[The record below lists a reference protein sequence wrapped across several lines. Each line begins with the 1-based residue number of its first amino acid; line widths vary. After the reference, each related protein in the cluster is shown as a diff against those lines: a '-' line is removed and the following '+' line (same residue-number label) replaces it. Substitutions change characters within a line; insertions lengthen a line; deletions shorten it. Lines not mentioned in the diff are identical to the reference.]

1 MSRAFAKCRRG
12 PIGEAGSTSL
22 EFALVAV
29 PFLFL
34 LIAGMDLGRYFITQ
48 HSLRTLG
55 AEAMRATLIQ
65 CFGQTTACTLPTANR
80 QSAIATVPYL
90 MAGSTVL
97 TASQTAPA
105 VGTGFR
111 TVTVTAQY
119 PFAFILPAW
128 TGLNVNSP
136 LTETMSFQY

>member
-1 MSRAFAKCRRG
+1 MSRAFARRRNLLMG
-12 PIGEAGSTSL
+12 NAGSTSL
-22 EFALVAV
+22 EFALVAI
-29 PFLFL
+29 PFLFM

-55 AEAMRATLIQ
+55 SEAVRSTLIY
-65 CFGQTTACTLPTANR
+65 CFGQNTACSLPAANKQTAK
-80 QSAIATVPYL
+80 AMVPFL
-90 MAGSTVL
+90 AAGSIGL
-97 TASQTAPA
+97 TASQTAPVA
-105 VGTGFR
+105 GTGFR
-111 TVTVTAQY
+111 TITVTAQY

>member
-1 MSRAFAKCRRG
+1 
-12 PIGEAGSTSL
+12 
-22 EFALVAV
+22 
-29 PFLFL
+29 
-34 LIAGMDLGRYFITQ
+34 MDLGRYFMTQ

-55 AEAMRATLIQ
+55 SEAMRATLIH
-65 CFGQTTACTLPTANR
+65 CFNAAAACSLPTVNA
-80 QSAIATVPYL
+80 QAAEATVPFL
-90 MAGSTVL
+90 VAGSIAL

-105 VGTGFR
+105 AGTGFR
-111 TVTVTAQY
+111 TITVTAQY

>member
-1 MSRAFAKCRRG
+1 MSRAFARRRNRLAD
-12 PIGEAGSTSL
+12 EAGSTSL
-22 EFALVAV
+22 EFALVAI
-29 PFLFL
+29 PFLFM

-55 AEAMRATLIQ
+55 AEAMRATLIY
-65 CFGQTTACTLPTANR
+65 CFGQTTACSLPTANE
-80 QSAIATVPYL
+80 QAAKAMVPFL
-90 MAGSTVL
+90 AGSSIVL
-97 TASQTAPA
+97 TANQTAA
-105 VGTGFR
+105 VAGTGFR
-111 TVTVTAQY
+111 TITVTAQY